1 MRLTFD
7 IETVDDA
14 LELQKILKVLSTEG
28 ELIQFS
34 TEDSKSEIATS
45 KEQEEQ
51 EQEEEEQG
59 QEEQE
64 EEEQGQEEQEE
75 EQEEQEEQEQGQ
87 EEEEQTLTLADV
99 KRAVSRFEGGTKNVQ
114 VKFVMVTA
122 FKVTAL
128 NKLKPSDYQDF
139 IEMLDER
146 EKEFGLSQNTDKDA
160 SENEDRNKSKQN
172 TSDEEVLTLDALRVM
187 VRPFVQSQNN
197 KAVKKILR
205 GKFGVEAMAE
215 LDEEDYPAFVAELE
229 KSKKKLGL

>member
-1 MRLTFD
+1 
-7 IETVDDA
+7 
-14 LELQKILKVLSTEG
+14 
-28 ELIQFS
+28 
-34 TEDSKSEIATS
+34 
-45 KEQEEQ
+45 
-51 EQEEEEQG
+51 
-59 QEEQE
+59 
-64 EEEQGQEEQEE
+64 
-75 EQEEQEEQEQGQ
+75 
-87 EEEEQTLTLADV
+87 
-99 KRAVSRFEGGTKNVQ
+99 
-114 VKFVMVTA
+114 
-122 FKVTAL
+122 
-128 NKLKPSDYQDF
+128 
-139 IEMLDER
+139 MLDER

>member
-45 KEQEEQ
+45 KEQEE
-51 EQEEEEQG
+51 EEQG
-59 QEEQE
+59 
-64 EEEQGQEEQEE
+64 
-75 EQEEQEEQEQGQ
+75 QEEQEEQEQGQ

-160 SENEDRNKSKQN
+160 SENEKTKKTSKNKPQKG
-172 TSDEEVLTLDALRVM
+172 TSDEEVLTMDALRVM
-187 VRPFVQSQNN
+187 VRPFVQSKNN

-205 GKFGVEAMAE
+205 GNFGVEAMAE

>member
-34 TEDSKSEIATS
+34 TEDSKSEINTS
-45 KEQEEQ
+45 K
-51 EQEEEEQG
+51 
-59 QEEQE
+59 
-64 EEEQGQEEQEE
+64 EQEE
-75 EQEEQEEQEQGQ
+75 EQEEQEEEQ
-87 EEEEQTLTLADV
+87 EEEVQTLTLADV
-99 KRAVSRFEGGTKNVQ
+99 KKAVSRFEGGTKNVQ
-114 VKFVMVTA
+114 VKLVMATA

-146 EKEFGLSQNTDKDA
+146 EKEFGLSQKADKDA
-160 SENEDRNKSKQN
+160 SENEDRNKSKQD
-172 TSDEEVLTLDALRVM
+172 TSDEEELTLSALRVM
-187 VRPFVQSQNN
+187 VRPFAQSKNS

-205 GKFGVEAMAE
+205 ENFGIEAMAE

>member
-1 MRLTFD
+1 MHKMRLTFD

-34 TEDSKSEIATS
+34 TEDSKSEITTS
-45 KEQEEQ
+45 K
-51 EQEEEEQG
+51 
-59 QEEQE
+59 
-64 EEEQGQEEQEE
+64 EQEE
-75 EQEEQEEQEQGQ
+75 EQEEEV
-87 EEEEQTLTLADV
+87 QTLTLADV

-128 NKLKPSDYQDF
+128 NKLKPSDYEDF

-146 EKEFGLSQNTDKDA
+146 EKEFGLSQKADKDA
-160 SENEDRNKSKQN
+160 SENEEAKKKTSKNKSKQD
-172 TSDEEVLTLDALRVM
+172 TSDEEELTLDALRVM
-187 VRPFVQSQNN
+187 VRPFIQSKNN
-197 KAVKKILR
+197 KAVKRILR
-205 GKFGVEAMAE
+205 ENFGIEAMAE

>member
-14 LELQKILKVLSTEG
+14 LELQKIIKILSSDR
-28 ELIQFS
+28 ELIPFS
-34 TEDSKSEIATS
+34 
-45 KEQEEQ
+45 
-51 EQEEEEQG
+51 EEESKPEISTS
-59 QEEQE
+59 EK
-64 EEEQGQEEQEE
+64 E
-75 EQEEQEEQEQGQ
+75 EQEEQEEQEK
-87 EEEEQTLTLADV
+87 TLTLADV
-99 KRAVSRFEGGTKNVQ
+99 KKAVSRFEGGTKNVQ
-114 VKFVMVTA
+114 VKFVMITG

-146 EKEFGLSQNTDKDA
+146 EKEFGLSQDTDTDEDA
-160 SENEDRNKSKQN
+160 SENEKTKKTSKNKPQKG

-187 VRPFVQSQNN
+187 VRPFVQSKNN

-205 GKFGVEAMAE
+205 ENFGIEAMAE
-215 LDEEDYPAFVAELE
+215 LDEEDYPAFAAELE

>member
-14 LELQKILKVLSTEG
+14 LDLQKIIKILAASPDAGVAL
-28 ELIQFS
+28 L
-34 TEDSKSEIATS
+34 
-45 KEQEEQ
+45 QEEKTIKA
-51 EQEEEEQG
+51 EPKTEEHETETPTKVEELSR
-59 QEEQE
+59 EA
-64 EEEQGQEEQEE
+64 
-75 EQEEQEEQEQGQ
+75 
-87 EEEEQTLTLADV
+87 EEEQTLTLADV
-99 KRAVSRFEGGTKNVQ
+99 KKAVSRFEGGTKNVQ

-146 EKEFGLSQNTDKDA
+146 EKEFGLSQDTDEDT
-160 SENEDRNKSKQN
+160 SENEKTKKTSKNKPQKG
-172 TSDEEVLTLDALRVM
+172 TSDEEVLTMDALRVM
-187 VRPFVQSQNN
+187 VRPFVQSKNN

-205 GKFGVEAMAE
+205 ENFGIEAMAE

>member
-1 MRLTFD
+1 M
-7 IETVDDA
+7 
-14 LELQKILKVLSTEG
+14 
-28 ELIQFS
+28 
-34 TEDSKSEIATS
+34 
-45 KEQEEQ
+45 
-51 EQEEEEQG
+51 
-59 QEEQE
+59 
-64 EEEQGQEEQEE
+64 
-75 EQEEQEEQEQGQ
+75 
-87 EEEEQTLTLADV
+87 
-99 KRAVSRFEGGTKNVQ
+99 
-114 VKFVMVTA
+114 KFVMVTA

-172 TSDEEVLTLDALRVM
+172 TSYEEVLTLDALRMM
-187 VRPFVQSQNN
+187 VRPFVQSKNN

-205 GKFGVEAMAE
+205 GNFGVEAMAE

>member
-34 TEDSKSEIATS
+34 TEDSKSEITTS

-51 EQEEEEQG
+51 E
-59 QEEQE
+59 EQE
-64 EEEQGQEEQEE
+64 EEV
-75 EQEEQEEQEQGQ
+75 
-87 EEEEQTLTLADV
+87 QTLTLADV
-99 KRAVSRFEGGTKNVQ
+99 KKAVSRFEGGTKNVQ

-146 EKEFGLSQNTDKDA
+146 EKEFGLSQKADKDA
-160 SENEDRNKSKQN
+160 SENEDMNKSKQD
-172 TSDEEVLTLDALRVM
+172 TSDEEELTLSALRVM
-187 VRPFVQSQNN
+187 VRPFAQSKNS

-205 GKFGVEAMAE
+205 ENFGIEAMAE

>member
-14 LELQKILKVLSTEG
+14 LELQKILKVLSTDR

-34 TEDSKSEIATS
+34 TEDSKSEITTS
-45 KEQEEQ
+45 KEQ
-51 EQEEEEQG
+51 
-59 QEEQE
+59 
-64 EEEQGQEEQEE
+64 EQEE
-75 EQEEQEEQEQGQ
+75 EQEEQEEEEEEE
-87 EEEEQTLTLADV
+87 EEEEQTLKLADV
-99 KRAVSRFEGGTKNVQ
+99 KKAVSRFEGGTKNVQ

-187 VRPFVQSQNN
+187 VRPFVQSKNN

>member
-14 LELQKILKVLSTEG
+14 LELQKILKVLSTDR

-34 TEDSKSEIATS
+34 TEDSKSEITTS
-45 KEQEEQ
+45 K
-51 EQEEEEQG
+51 
-59 QEEQE
+59 
-64 EEEQGQEEQEE
+64 EE
-75 EQEEQEEQEQGQ
+75 EQEEQEEQEEEE
-87 EEEEQTLTLADV
+87 EEEEQTLKLADV
-99 KRAVSRFEGGTKNVQ
+99 KKAVSRFEGGTKNVQ

-146 EKEFGLSQNTDKDA
+146 EKEFGLSQDTDEDT
-160 SENEDRNKSKQN
+160 SENEKTKKTSKNKPQKG
-172 TSDEEVLTLDALRVM
+172 TSDEEVLTMDALRVM
-187 VRPFVQSQNN
+187 VRPFVQSKNN

-205 GKFGVEAMAE
+205 ENFGIEAMAE

>member
-34 TEDSKSEIATS
+34 TEDSKSEITTS
-45 KEQEEQ
+45 K
-51 EQEEEEQG
+51 
-59 QEEQE
+59 
-64 EEEQGQEEQEE
+64 EQEE
-75 EQEEQEEQEQGQ
+75 EQEEEV
-87 EEEEQTLTLADV
+87 QTLTLADV

-128 NKLKPSDYQDF
+128 NKLKPSDYEDF

-146 EKEFGLSQNTDKDA
+146 EKEFGLSQKADKDA
-160 SENEDRNKSKQN
+160 SENEEAKKKTSKNKSKQD
-172 TSDEEVLTLDALRVM
+172 TSDEEELTLDALRVM
-187 VRPFVQSQNN
+187 VRPFIQSKNN
-197 KAVKKILR
+197 KAVKRILR
-205 GKFGVEAMAE
+205 ENFGIEAMAE

>member
-14 LELQKILKVLSTEG
+14 LELQKILKVLSTDR

-34 TEDSKSEIATS
+34 TEDSKSEITTS

-51 EQEEEEQG
+51 EE
-59 QEEQE
+59 
-64 EEEQGQEEQEE
+64 EE
-75 EQEEQEEQEQGQ
+75 EQEEQ

-99 KRAVSRFEGGTKNVQ
+99 KKAVSRFEGGTKNVQ

-146 EKEFGLSQNTDKDA
+146 EKEFGLSLSQDTDA
-160 SENEDRNKSKQN
+160 SENEKTKKTSKNKSKQN

-205 GKFGVEAMAE
+205 GNFSVEAMAE